1 MCVICDKTYNNNVN
15 LIIENCDKIENINV
29 KLKNIISLK
38 ISNCPNLK
46 KIDFGI
52 LNVNN
57 ILITK
62 CDSLSVI
69 RYLRNINNLII
80 VDCTN
85 LEIVK
90 NLFNINNFVLSGLN
104 ALSIISYLTNMNN
117 MTIHNCEVYTARVS
131 NIINITKKVKQLNYI
146 RMNGSFNKPITIY
159 EKDNIT
165 LHGLSLLS
173 SLL

>member
-1 MCVICDKTYNNNVN
+1 MNIT
-15 LIIENCDKIENINV
+15 IENCDKIEKIDV
-29 KLKNIISLK
+29 KLKNITSIK
-38 ISNCPNLK
+38 IINCPNLT
-46 KIDFGI
+46 KIDIGI
-52 LNVNN
+52 LNINN

-62 CDSLSVI
+62 CISLCTI
-69 RYLRNINNLII
+69 RRLRNINNLII
-80 VDCTN
+80 NDCAN
-85 LEIVK
+85 LEIIDH
-90 NLFNINNFVLSGLN
+90 LFNINNLVLSGLN
-104 ALSIISYLTNMNN
+104 SLNRISYLTNMNN

-165 LHGLSLLS
+165 LHGLSLVS